1 MPKQAPPRAPV
12 APVAPAGD
20 ELGQRTEGA
29 GLHPDALGLVPPRG
43 MRDIVPPTSA
53 GLKRLR
59 SEVMRVFG
67 LYGYDRVITPPFEL
81 AEVLERGLDAVD
93 RRELMRFVEP
103 HSGEVALLRP
113 DMTPQVARIVATRL
127 SDRPSP
133 HRLCYEG
140 TVVRRMRHRAR
151 RRQQTLQAGI
161 ECIGWGGPEADV
173 EVLRIAD
180 HACQQVGLR
189 GHQLELAHVNIAAT
203 VLDLVPSAA
212 RAGVADALAQKD
224 AFSIEARLQQAG
236 VPAKE
241 RTRVLALTELYGDVS
256 VLAAA
261 RKRFPRGPIADAIRE
276 LSEVVD
282 RLSDIALDA
291 TVTVDLGELR
301 GHSYYTGV
309 SVTLLAE
316 GPGAPVGT
324 GGRYDALLARF
335 GMPAPATGFAFD
347 VDNLAWALR
356 AQGQSML
363 DNAPL
368 RVVVGGDAPA
378 ADALAAT
385 LRAGG
390 LPAARVDGSVKQA
403 TAYAVSWSYPLV
415 IMASGRSHRV
425 VRVHDG
431 ETSRIASDTPDIIHQ
446 LTSFAHAATGAA
458 L

>member
-1 MPKQAPPRAPV
+1 
-12 APVAPAGD
+12 
-20 ELGQRTEGA
+20 
-29 GLHPDALGLVPPRG
+29 
-43 MRDIVPPTSA
+43 MRDIVPPASA
-53 GLKRLR
+53 GLKQLR

-67 LYGYDRVITPPFEL
+67 LYGYDRVTTPPFEL
-81 AEVLERGLDAVD
+81 ADVLERGLDAVD

-127 SDRPSP
+127 ADRPAP

-161 ECIGWGGPEADV
+161 ECIGWSGPAADI
-173 EVLRIAD
+173 EVLRVAD

-189 GHQLELAHVNIAAT
+189 GHQFELAHVNIAAT
-203 VLDLVPSAA
+203 MLDLVPTTA
-212 RAGVADALAQKD
+212 RQAVADALAQKD
-224 AFSIEARLQQAG
+224 AFAIEARLQQAG
-236 VPAKE
+236 VPARE
-241 RTRVLALTELYGDVS
+241 RSRVLALTELYGDVS
-256 VLAAA
+256 VLRAA
-261 RKRFPRGPIADAIRE
+261 RKRFPTGPVAVALEE
-276 LSEVVD
+276 LGEVVD
-282 RLSDIALDA
+282 RLADVSLAA
-291 TVTVDLGELR
+291 PVTVDLGELR

-356 AQGQSML
+356 AQGESLL
-363 DNAPL
+363 DRAPL
-368 RVVVGGDAPA
+368 RVVVVGEDGV
-378 ADALAAT
+378 ADPLAAA

-390 LPAARVDGSVKQA
+390 LPAARMEGNAKQA
-403 TAYAVSWSYPLV
+403 SAYAASWRYPLV
-415 IMASGRSHRV
+415 IVAGQRSHRV
-425 VRVHDG
+425 LRTAD
-431 ETSRIASDTPDIIHQ
+431 EQSTRIASDAPDIIVQ